1 LKRSNLDEFE
11 SFSSDGI
18 LLGYIPHDRSY
29 RVFNLEIN
37 SVVMSYDV
45 IFNETVPCS
54 RDVFKCA
61 GDKEMEE
68 SIFVD
73 QELQDFDGDEDEP
86 QHPSMSSPELVPA
99 STLEAEDPQA
109 TTSSTV
115 AVEASWVEWGD
126 HLWAWSSLSRS
137 KGTSTSTDHR

>member
-11 SFSSDGI
+11 SCSSDGI

-45 IFNETVPCS
+45 IFNESVPCS

-73 QELQDFDGDEDEP
+73 QEL
-86 QHPSMSSPELVPA
+86 
-99 STLEAEDPQA
+99 
-109 TTSSTV
+109 
-115 AVEASWVEWGD
+115 
-126 HLWAWSSLSRS
+126 
-137 KGTSTSTDHR
+137 